1 MSENLEAIVKACPT
15 IPHLAIYGAE
25 RFGDDHAIEDEGLII
40 TFTELEQARRQAAK
54 AFLAQGIEK
63 GDRVAIWA
71 PNINEWITATLGLQT
86 VGAILVPLNTRW
98 KGKEAAYSLKKS
110 GARMLLTVPSFAGEK
125 YPEMIAGQDLPDLER
140 VVLLRGFK
148 DDITT
153 WPAFLAE
160 GEGVSDADL
169 DDRFSQLGPD
179 DYSDMLLTSGTTGN
193 PKGVLTRHGQNVR
206 VFATWSDHIGLK
218 HRHRYLVVNPFFHS
232 FGYKAGW
239 MASIMNGAT
248 ILPHQVFDA
257 KAVLARISV
266 DRVNVIPGPPTLYQS
281 ILADPDHKSADL
293 SSLQLAITGAAAI
306 PVELIHRMRD
316 ELKFDSVIT
325 AYGLTETC
333 GVVTMCD
340 HDDDAETIAK
350 TSGKAI
356 EGVEV
361 RCVDDDNVEVPRGEP
376 GEIIVRGYNVMA
388 GYYDDPE
395 ETAKTIDADG
405 WLHTGDIAV
414 MDERGYVRITDRKKD
429 MIIVGGFNCYPAEVE
444 NLILSDP
451 RIAQAAVVGVPH
463 ERMGE
468 VPKAFVV
475 LAPGVDL
482 TSDDIVSWCKENM
495 ANYKVPRDI
504 EILSE
509 LPMTASGKVQK
520 FLLR

>member
-1 MSENLEAIVKACPT
+1 MSEALEAIVQACPT
-15 IPHLAIYGAE
+15 IPHLAIYAAE
-25 RFGDDHAIEDEGLII
+25 RFASDHAIEDEGLII
-40 TFTELEQARRQAAK
+40 TFAELEEARQRAAK

-71 PNINEWITATLGLQT
+71 PNINEWISATLGLQT

-110 GARMLLTVPSFAGEK
+110 GARMLLTVPSFAGEH
-125 YPEMIAGQDLPDLER
+125 YPDMIAGEDLPDLER
-140 VVLLRGFK
+140 IVLLRGFK
-148 DDITT
+148 DEITT

-160 GEGVSDADL
+160 GDNVSDAEL
-169 DDRFSQLGPD
+169 DERFAQVGPD

-257 KAVLARISV
+257 KAVLARIST
-266 DRVNVIPGPPTLYQS
+266 DQVNVIPGPPTLYQS
-281 ILADPDHKSADL
+281 ILADPDHKAADL

-361 RCVDDDNVEVPRGEP
+361 KCVDESNVEVARGEP

-388 GYYDDPE
+388 GYYEDPE

-475 LAPGVDL
+475 LAANVEL
-482 TSDDIVSWCKENM
+482 TAEEIVSWCKENM